1 MKKLLFLSILCIVY
15 LSSCKKKL
23 SQFHIDYTSKTTIQ
37 STFGQFIPFS
47 VFTPE
52 TTTNSEVEFENN
64 NTRKDKIESIRLED
78 LVLTITSPSNET
90 FSFLNEIEIFISSP
104 KHSEQKVAFKKNIPS
119 TVGNQIIC
127 DLTDIDLQSFVKD
140 DTFTIRIKA
149 ITDETIAQDV
159 DIDIYSNFFVDAKF
173 IK

>member
-1 MKKLLFLSILCIVY
+1 MKKLFILFIICLSTLT
-15 LSSCKKKL
+15 SCKKKL
-23 SQFHIDYTSKTTIQ
+23 TQFYMDYTSKTTIQ

-52 TTTNSEVEFENN
+52 TTTNAEVEFENN
-64 NTRKDKIESIRLED
+64 NTRKDKIKSIKLVD

-90 FSFLNEIEIFISSP
+90 FSFLNELEIFISSP
-104 KHSEQKVAFKKNIPS
+104 NHSEQKVAYKKNIPS
-119 TVGNQIIC
+119 SVGNQITC
-127 DLTDIDLQSFVKD
+127 DLSDLDLQSFVKD
-140 DTFTIRIKA
+140 DSFTIRIKA

-159 DIDIYSNFFVDAKF
+159 DIDIYSNFFVDAKI